1 MGAFKKPHP
10 IEESRIISTGRPQLK
25 PLSDRAWKTAL
36 LGDAAALLLAQSD
49 QRLFFFF
56 LTIFFFLFFFPLP
69 KCLGKF
75 PHFGCVHCSG
85 SPHPGLSLQLGL
97 KGKGGRQQS
106 CARKAAPW
114 ITAEMKCSC
123 KEKKQITRKFCLITY
138 CLKLFCILHLSLLA
152 GVDVFLL
159 MMRT

>member
-56 LTIFFFLFFFPLP
+56 FDHFLFSVFF
-69 KCLGKF
+69 
-75 PHFGCVHCSG
+75 
-85 SPHPGLSLQLGL
+85 SPS
-97 KGKGGRQQS
+97 
-106 CARKAAPW
+106 
-114 ITAEMKCSC
+114 
-123 KEKKQITRKFCLITY
+123 
-138 CLKLFCILHLSLLA
+138 
-152 GVDVFLL
+152 
-159 MMRT
+159 

>member
-56 LTIFFFLFFFPLP
+56 DHFLFSVFF
-69 KCLGKF
+69 
-75 PHFGCVHCSG
+75 
-85 SPHPGLSLQLGL
+85 SPS
-97 KGKGGRQQS
+97 
-106 CARKAAPW
+106 
-114 ITAEMKCSC
+114 
-123 KEKKQITRKFCLITY
+123 
-138 CLKLFCILHLSLLA
+138 
-152 GVDVFLL
+152 
-159 MMRT
+159 

>member
-1 MGAFKKPHP
+1 M
-10 IEESRIISTGRPQLK
+10 ISIGTPQLK
-25 PLSDRAWKTAL
+25 PLSDRARRTAL

-49 QRLFFFF
+49 QRLFFFDY
-56 LTIFFFLFFFPLP
+56 FLFSVFFSFP

-114 ITAEMKCSC
+114 ITAEMKCSY
-123 KEKKQITRKFCLITY
+123 KEKKQRTRKFCLITY

-152 GVDVFLL
+152 GVERFSPDDENL
-159 MMRT
+159 TDGW